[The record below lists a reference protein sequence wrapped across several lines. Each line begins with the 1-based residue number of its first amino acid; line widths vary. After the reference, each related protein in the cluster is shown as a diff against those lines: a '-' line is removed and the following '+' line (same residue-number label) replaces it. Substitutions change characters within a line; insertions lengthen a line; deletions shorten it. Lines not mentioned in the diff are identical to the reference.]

1 MLQLRARKQ
10 KAIVTGGPLSPHY
23 AKCDPWTSKDKNR
36 APLHPDLLIQNLPFP
51 KHPRC
56 CSTRPVTVPEQRCFV
71 TDHFP
76 VPRVT
81 HRHTALLISI
91 PLMHL
96 TCACPRD
103 SQSLVEEVPPKMR
116 VCGELCA
123 TPSQKHLFLAGSV
136 VIVTCILGSTRKGLS
151 EMVPRLSWLPA
162 TQEAPAREM

>member
-1 MLQLRARKQ
+1 MLQLRAHEQ
-10 KAIVTGGPLSPHY
+10 KVVVTEGPLSPHY

-56 CSTRPVTVPEQRCFV
+56 CSTRPVTVPEQHCFM

-76 VPRVT
+76 VPKG
-81 HRHTALLISI
+81 HTALLISI

-103 SQSLVEEVPPKMR
+103 SAEPCRRGYTKDESVW
-116 VCGELCA
+116 GTLCYTKSEA
-123 TPSQKHLFLAGSV
+123 SISGRLCSNSNTHFGVHKESAVRDGPQTVLTASNSR
-136 VIVTCILGSTRKGLS
+136 STS
-151 EMVPRLSWLPA
+151 
-162 TQEAPAREM
+162 